1 MTEQYSRYD
10 TADYLKTDE
19 DIALYFD
26 ACINKDPVDGS
37 LIRAALSDI
46 ARSRGMDQLA
56 KDVRRVYFSQAIAL
70 LSCR

>member
-37 LIRAALSDI
+37 LVRAALSDI
-46 ARSRGMDQLA
+46 ARSRGTSQLA
-56 KDVRRVYFSQAIAL
+56 KDVRRVYFSQAIAP
-70 LSCR
+70 LSYR